1 MARFGTT
8 LAVLFLAT
16 AAFDLAAAQPRP
28 SLDEYKDGK
37 KAAAGAKAEKGAN
50 DAKMAA
56 VNKVMKLFEDL
67 KAKVIEEGEA
77 EAASYNKFA
86 CFCKDSTKEKH
97 DSITKGT
104 DEQTDLIA
112 TINQLA
118 ALRDDLDDEIARLEQ
133 AMKDRAQ
140 AMKEAADERAATLK
154 EYKANS
160 ADLDAAIYGLEG
172 AIKTLKGSKTA
183 SLLQVQGVS
192 NTIRTSLALADAM
205 GLLADNQRDSL
216 SAFLQQPENGNE
228 VPMEDYK
235 FHSDGVIGTLEKLLK
250 DFTNEKNEVDATEV
264 KSVSDYDK
272 QLNMHDNE
280 QKQDTKSM
288 EAANKKKEDT
298 ISQIE
303 MSNKELSTVE
313 ATLRDDKEYLG
324 KLSDM
329 CSDKAKTWDVRLDV
343 RSQELQTIKYVMTML
358 TDRISGQVGKATVR
372 FMQSQASVRVAK
384 AVASDAGA
392 MDELE
397 AEAEAMDAPAFVQI
411 SQHSNAEPTTVIS
424 QLLAKSGKA
433 LKSTLLTEL
442 AGKITS
448 MSASKSGADV
458 FAKIKT
464 LISEL
469 IERLLQ
475 EAAAEANQKGWCDK
489 ATADAE
495 QKRDYAV
502 EEIEELNSE
511 MGRLE
516 ATRDQLN
523 EDLTTLD
530 KDLKDLY
537 TERNETTT
545 TRAAD
550 KAENAATTEEATEGL
565 DVLSWVMGVMEK
577 SYGTMANSKVD
588 LSLVQDPMDDAPDA
602 GFKNGEAY
610 TGAQG
615 AKTGIMAMLD
625 VMKSDFARTISETA
639 KEEAQQAKDFL
650 EFMTQSGISVAEK
663 EQAFTEKTSQRDE
676 AVEKLDEAD
685 EELTSQTEIL
695 KGSLKELMELK
706 PTCIDT
712 GMTYEERVARRE
724 EEIASLKK
732 AACILDAF
740 AEYGPEGA
748 AGQC

>member
-1 MARFGTT
+1 MARFGST
-8 LAVLFLAT
+8 LAVLLFAIAAT
-16 AAFDLAAAQPRP
+16 DLVAAQRP
-28 SLDEYKDGK
+28 TLDEYKDGK
-37 KAAAGAKAEKGAN
+37 KAEAAAKAEAGAN

-67 KAKVIEEGEA
+67 KAKVVAEGEA

-118 ALRDDLDDEIARLEQ
+118 ALRDDLDDEIARLEK
-133 AMKDRAQ
+133 AMKERAQ
-140 AMKEAADERAATLK
+140 AMKEATDERAATLK
-154 EYKANS
+154 EYKTNS
-160 ADLDAAIYGLEG
+160 ADLDAAIYGLNG

-192 NTIRTSLALADAM
+192 NTVRTSLALADAM
-205 GLLADNQRDSL
+205 GLLADSQRDSL

-250 DFTNEKNEVDATEV
+250 DFTNEKNEVDAAEV
-264 KSVSDYDK
+264 KSVSDHDK
-272 QLNMHDNE
+272 LMNMLDNE
-280 QKQDTKSM
+280 QKEDTKSM
-288 EAANKKKEDT
+288 EAAKKKKDDT
-298 ISQIE
+298 IAQIE
-303 MSNKELSTVE
+303 LSSKELSTVE

-343 RSQELQTIKYVMTML
+343 RQQELQTIKYVMTML
-358 TDRISGQVGKATVR
+358 KERISGQVGKATVR

-392 MDELE
+392 MNELE

-411 SQHSNAEPTTVIS
+411 SQHSSAEPATVIR
-424 QLLAKSGKA
+424 QLLEKRGKE

-448 MSASKSGADV
+448 VSKSGGDP

-464 LISEL
+464 LIQEL
-469 IERLLQ
+469 IERLLE

-511 MGRLE
+511 MARLE

-530 KDLKDLY
+530 TDLKALY
-537 TERNETTT
+537 KERNETTA
-545 TRAAD
+545 TRLED
-550 KAENAATTEEATEGL
+550 KAENEETTKEATEGL
-565 DVLSWVMGVMEK
+565 EVLEWVMGVMEK
-577 SYGTMANSKVD
+577 SYGTMANTKVD
-588 LSLVQDPMDDAPDA
+588 LSLFQADPFEDAPDA

-639 KEEAQQAKDFL
+639 KEEAQQAKDYL

-685 EELTSQTEIL
+685 EELTSQTKIL
-695 KGSLKELMELK
+695 QGSLKELMELK

-732 AACILDAF
+732 AACILDAY

-748 AGQC
+748 ADKC